1 MSYYI
6 HAAKFFLKNVTEI
19 GGYLEVTDDGKFGEY
34 LPETAKPDGDIVEQS
49 GKLIA
54 PGLVDTH
61 IHGLLGHDV
70 MDNDWD
76 GIETMSKNL
85 LKAGVTSWLPT
96 TLTGSFDQ
104 LNEVC
109 KTIAAH
115 AGDES
120 GAKIQGIY
128 FEGPYFTTKHKGAQ
142 NPKYFKNPSEQDTML
157 GRRPLMAC

>member
-96 TLTGSFDQ
+96 TLTGSFC
-104 LNEVC
+104 LLY
-109 KTIAAH
+109 T
-115 AGDES
+115 S
-120 GAKIQGIY
+120 
-128 FEGPYFTTKHKGAQ
+128 
-142 NPKYFKNPSEQDTML
+142 PSPRD
-157 GRRPLMAC
+157 CS

>member
-85 LKAGVTSWLPT
+85 LKAGVTSWLT
-96 TLTGSFDQ
+96 TRRFDR
-104 LNEVC
+104 
-109 KTIAAH
+109 IALIPKNLWLASY
-115 AGDES
+115 GVNQPGVDNV
-120 GAKIQGIY
+120 GTWQFTNNFQG
-128 FEGPYFTTKHKGAQ
+128 
-142 NPKYFKNPSEQDTML
+142 L
-157 GRRPLMAC
+157 GVDMSYDFFGH

>member
-1 MSYYI
+1 
-6 HAAKFFLKNVTEI
+6 
-19 GGYLEVTDDGKFGEY
+19 
-34 LPETAKPDGDIVEQS
+34 
-49 GKLIA
+49 
-54 PGLVDTH
+54 
-61 IHGLLGHDV
+61 
-70 MDNDWD
+70 
-76 GIETMSKNL
+76 MSKNL

-128 FEGPYFTTKHKGAQ
+128 FEGPYFTTKHKGHRIRSTSKIQ
-142 NPKYFKNPSEQDTML
+142 VSKNTML